1 MANAFIK
8 KYPLDRTSKAV
19 TNRIEDEPH
28 VVGVQFNRIVAP
40 NAGPYYEDSMVIED
54 TVGNVLVK
62 GVDWDP
68 ILPYVEA
75 SMTLT
80 YPVSNMIVIKN
91 KEITEIVLKEYQ
103 VPGGLYQTYTDA
115 MIDLINSLMQDNREV
130 AWDNIGGKPIRF
142 QPTPH
147 LHHLKD
153 LYGFEYEVLAL
164 EEILRAIQQGDVAAH
179 DVIYQY
185 IETLRDWVKDQLD
198 KKQDMIDDLYK
209 NVERLD
215 IRIDN
220 VLADLDVVRKDLA
233 AHVADKK
240 NPHQVTKAQTG
251 LGLVENYQPSTD
263 TEAAQATRTDR
274 YLVPANLKAYN
285 DANVKPVIDA
295 HLADKQNPHGVTQA
309 QVGLGLVKNYRM
321 ATQQEAEAGTSDS
334 VYVAPINVAQYCN
347 AKVMPTLN
355 AHIGNKSNPHGVTQ
369 SQVGLGL
376 VKNFGLAD
384 EGTAR
389 TGNSNNHYLTPWSA
403 TYHFDQRYAERRA
416 LSDTGSANVMKTVT
430 IDNGYT
436 TRLGQRVQMHGAG
449 GAGAVFWLSGGELEY
464 NIRLRA
470 PDVFILSDERTKDK
484 IRYFDES
491 GETVSGK
498 LREMA
503 RAVSRYVMKSA
514 PDEEQIGVI
523 AQIIEKAMPELV
535 KRNSDTDLLSVKPQS
550 FIAMLLKGWDEHDQ
564 RLERIEE
571 MMGLSA

>member
-8 KYPLDRTSKAV
+8 KYPLDRTGKAV

-233 AHVADKK
+233 AHVGDKK

-334 VYVAPINVAQYCN
+334 VYVAPINIAQYCN
-347 AKVMPTLN
+347 SKVMPTLN

-376 VKNFGLAD
+376 VNNFGIAD

-389 TGNSNNHYLTPWSA
+389 GGGSNSHYMTPWS
-403 TYHFDQRYAERRA
+403 TTHHFDQRFAERRA
-416 LSDTGSANVMKTVT
+416 LSGRGSDNVLKAVT
-430 IDNGYT
+430 IGTDYV
-436 TRLGQRVQMHGAG
+436 TRVGTQVQMLNNEKMVANWWWNGKEIEFG
-449 GAGAVFWLSGGELEY
+449 QNLNVWDIY
-464 NIRLRA
+464 VR
-470 PDVFILSDERTKDK
+470 SDINSKNK
-484 IRYFDES
+484 VRYFHET
-491 GETVSGK
+491 GEMVTEK
-498 LREMA
+498 LRRMA
-503 RAVSRYVMKSA
+503 LGVSRYELNNQ
-514 PDEEQIGVI
+514 PDVDQLGVI
-523 AQIIEKAMPELV
+523 AQVIQKEYPELINV
-535 KRNSDTDLLSVKPQS
+535 NDDGILSVKPGGM
-550 FIAMLLKGWDEHDQ
+550 IAMLLKGWSEHDE
-564 RLERIEE
+564 RLSSIEE
-571 MMGLSA
+571 MMGIA